1 MWVGVVEIGNEAQVN
16 LVVLCVIHECTA
28 RRAALCERPAQS
40 MDDFAFL
47 VKFRFDLPNL
57 FYTNPVVL
65 RVFTFVETEMRDE
78 LFTEVTT
85 TAFRKE
91 RVLGV

>member
-1 MWVGVVEIGNEAQVN
+1 
-16 LVVLCVIHECTA
+16 
-28 RRAALCERPAQS
+28 
-40 MDDFAFL
+40 MDDFALL

-57 FYTNPVVL
+57 FDANPVVL

-91 RVLGV
+91 RVLSV